1 MKMPM
6 VDSDKEKM
14 GKERAGMTAVKADA
28 KSGPGHAPQSPKSV
42 KSSGGPGISSE
53 GMGGGS
59 CGAAVRHLDGMK
71 K

>member
-28 KSGPGHAPQSPKSV
+28 KSGPGHAPQSAGKSA
-42 KSSGGPGISSE
+42 GPGITSA

-59 CGAAVRHLDGMK
+59 CGAAVRHLDGMVK
-71 K
+71 